1 MDETVDAA
9 ALEAEQRRRAEREAA
24 QAGQADEPEEVA
36 THERRSE
43 KARYLQDK
51 LDERRR
57 SER

>member
-1 MDETVDAA
+1 MDENADAET
-9 ALEAEQRRRAEREAA
+9 LEAEQRRRAESEAA
-24 QAGQADEPEEVA
+24 QAGRAEEPEEVA

>member
-1 MDETVDAA
+1 MDDDAD

-24 QAGQADEPEEVA
+24 QAQQAEEPEEVA

-43 KARYLQDK
+43 KARYLQEK

-57 SER
+57 SES